1 MKQDLAQ
8 IYYSSINFRDVM
20 LTTAKLAPEVIEQR
34 RLHQHCVIGFEYSGR
49 IRDTGRRVMGMT
61 NGQCLAN
68 CTEIDE
74 DMAWDIPEGWSLE
87 DASTVPC
94 VYGTAVYAMFICGQM
109 QKGESILIHA
119 GSGGVGQAAINLAHF
134 MDAEIFTTVGTPEK
148 REFIKK
154 TFPFI
159 KEENIGNSRDT
170 SFEQMVMKR
179 TGGKGVDLVLNS
191 LAEEKL
197 QASTRCL
204 ALGGRFLE
212 IGKFDLAQNNQLGM
226 EMFLRE
232 TSFHGVM
239 LDNFFFAEEEW
250 KKNLK
255 TALQNAID
263 AGAVKPLV
271 RTCFTEDKVE
281 EAFRYMAAGKHIG
294 KVVIKIR
301 DEEKEKIVLPKP
313 KPVLAVPRYY
323 CDEKKSYIL
332 CGGLGGFGLELAD
345 WLVLRGARKLVL
357 TSRSGIKNGYQA
369 LRIKIWKSYGAEVQ
383 ISTDDI
389 TTEAGVLNLLTEA
402 NKLGPVDG
410 IFNLAV
416 VLKDALFE
424 NQTPEDFVASLGPK
438 ADATKHFDKLSRT
451 LCPTLSKFVVFSS
464 VSCGR
469 GNAGQTNYGM
479 ANSIM
484 ERICEARQAEGLP
497 GLAVEWGA
505 VGEVGLVADMAEDN
519 LEVVIGGTLQQRIS
533 NCLECLN
540 EFLVQSEP
548 IVASMVVAEKKAG
561 SGGASNIVD
570 AVINILGLRDLKT
583 VSLHSTLAELGMDS
597 MMAVEI
603 KQTLEREFEVFLTPQ
618 DIRGLTFAKLQDI
631 SVSFENDDKS
641 GQAKTDASGAPNTL
655 SVDDIPDFGIQYL
668 MRTIGDEIMAKKP
681 VIRLPSLKGATT
693 TEEKVGNNNTVFMV
707 PGIEGIASVLEP
719 LARNINAQ
727 CLAFQFD
734 PANPPETI
742 SGLADDVLSHMQKRL
757 IHGTEELKLIGFSF
771 GGLVALDI
779 AIKLEKLGRKCHL
792 FLIDSAP
799 EYIRGLT
806 QISLRKTERTEEEEI
821 QNLLILRLIDLIA
834 PQESQEVITQSL
846 WQIYYVKVIQ

>member
-1 MKQDLAQ
+1 
-8 IYYSSINFRDVM
+8 M
-20 LTTAKLAPEVIEQR
+20 LTTAKLASEVIETR

-49 IRDTGRRVMGMT
+49 KRNGKRIMGMT
-61 NGQCLAN
+61 IGKALAN
-68 CTEIDE
+68 CCETDVEME
-74 DMAWDIPEGWSLE
+74 WVIPDAWSLA
-87 DASTVPC
+87 DAATIPV
-94 VYGTAVYAMFICGQM
+94 VYATSVYAMFTCGQM
-109 QKGESILIHA
+109 KRGESILIHA
-119 GSGGVGQAAINLAHF
+119 GSGGVGQAAINLAKY

-148 REFIKK
+148 RAFIKK
-154 TFPFI
+154 AFPFI

-170 SFEQMVMKR
+170 SFEQLVMKR
-179 TGGKGVDLVLNS
+179 TNGKGVDLVLNS

-204 ALGGRFLE
+204 ATGGRFLE
-212 IGKFDLAQNNQLGM
+212 IGKFDLANNNMLGM
-226 EMFLRE
+226 EVFLKE

-239 LDNFFFAEEEW
+239 LDNFFYAEKEW
-250 KKNLK
+250 KVALK
-255 TALQNAID
+255 KSLQKAID
-263 AGAVKPLV
+263 DGAVKPLV
-271 RTCFTEDKVE
+271 REVFNEDQVE

-294 KVVIKIR
+294 KVMIKLR
-301 DEEKEKIVLPKP
+301 DEEPQKIHVPSPRPLM
-313 KPVLAVPRYY
+313 AVPRYY
-323 CDEKKSYIL
+323 CDATKSYII

-345 WLVLRGARKLVL
+345 WFVLRGARKLVL

-369 LRIKIWKSYGAEVQ
+369 LRIKIWKSYGTQVL

-389 TTEAGVLNLLTEA
+389 TTEAGVINLLTEA

-424 NQTPEDFVASLGPK
+424 NQTAEDFAASLGPK
-438 ADATKHFDKLSRT
+438 ANATKYFDKHSRT
-451 LCPTLSKFVVFSS
+451 LCPILRKFVVFSS

-479 ANSIM
+479 SNSIM
-484 ERICEARQAEGLP
+484 ERICEARVAEGLP

-533 NCLECLN
+533 NCLECMN
-540 EFLVQSEP
+540 EFLCQSEP

-561 SGGASNIVD
+561 SGGATNIVD

-618 DIRGLTFAKLQDI
+618 DIRGLTFAKLQEI
-631 SVSFENDDKS
+631 AASFENNE
-641 GQAKTDASGAPNTL
+641 KTPVKGDASGGAPVATL

-668 MRTIGDEIMAKKP
+668 MRTIGDEISASKP
-681 VIRLPSLKGATT
+681 VLRLPSLKNNGSTV
-693 TEEKVGNNNTVFMV
+693 EEPVGNNNTVFMI

-719 LARNINAQ
+719 LAKNINAQ
-727 CLAFQFD
+727 VLAFQFD
-734 PANPPETI
+734 LVNPPETI
-742 SGLADDVLSHMQKRL
+742 PEIADSVLPHFQKRL
-757 IHGTEELKLIGFSF
+757 VHGTEEIKLVGFSF
-771 GGLVALDI
+771 GGMVALEV
-779 AIKLEKLGRKCHL
+779 ALKLEKLGRKCHL
-792 FLIDSAP
+792 YLVDSAP
-799 EYIRGLT
+799 AYVRGLT
-806 QISLRKTERTEEEEI
+806 QISLRKTEATEEEEI
-821 QNLLILRLIDLIA
+821 QNLLLLQLVDLIA
-834 PQESQEVITQSL
+834 PQDTQEVNYSVTESTRMQPYFL
-846 WQIYYVKVIQ
+846 L

>member
-1 MKQDLAQ
+1 
-8 IYYSSINFRDVM
+8 M
-20 LTTAKLAPEVIEQR
+20 LTTAKLAPEVIESR
-34 RLHQHCVIGFEYSGR
+34 RLYQHCVIGFEYSGR
-49 IRDTGRRVMGMT
+49 LRDSGKRVMGLT
-61 NGQCLAN
+61 SGRSLAN
-68 CTEIDE
+68 CCETDVE
-74 DMAWDIPEGWSLE
+74 MAWEIPDQWTLE
-87 DASTVPC
+87 DAATVPC
-94 VYGTAVYAMFICGQM
+94 VYATAVYAMFICGQM

-119 GSGGVGQAAINLAHF
+119 GSGGVGQAAINLARY

-148 REFIKK
+148 REFIRK

-170 SFEQMVMKR
+170 SFEQLVMKR
-179 TGGKGVDLVLNS
+179 TKGRGVDLVLNS

-197 QASTRCL
+197 QASVRCL
-204 ALGGRFLE
+204 AQGGRFLE
-212 IGKFDLAQNNQLGM
+212 IGKFDLANNNMLGM
-226 EMFLRE
+226 EVFMRE

-239 LDNFFFAEEEW
+239 LDNFFFAEQEW
-250 KKNLK
+250 KMSLQK
-255 TALQNAID
+255 ALQKAID
-263 AGAVKPLV
+263 AGAVQPLV
-271 RTCFTEDKVE
+271 RTIFPEDKVE

-294 KVVIKIR
+294 KVIIKIR
-301 DEEKEKIVLPKP
+301 DEEPTKICTPKV
-313 KPVLAVPRYY
+313 KQLLAVPRYY
-323 CDEKKSYIL
+323 ADSNKSYII

-357 TSRSGIKNGYQA
+357 TSRSGVKNGYQA
-369 LRIKIWKSYGAEVQ
+369 LRIKIWKSYDVQ
-383 ISTDDI
+383 VLISTDDI
-389 TTEAGVLNLLTEA
+389 TTEAGVVNLLTEA

-424 NQTPEDFVASLGPK
+424 NQTPEDFNASLGPK
-438 ADATKHFDKLSRT
+438 ANATKYFDKYSRT
-451 LCPTLSKFVVFSS
+451 MCPTLGQFVVFSS

-484 ERICEARQAEGLP
+484 ERICEARRAEGLP

-540 EFLVQSEP
+540 EFLIQSEP

-561 SGGASNIVD
+561 SGGATNIVD

-631 SVSFENDDKS
+631 AVSFENDDKS
-641 GQAKTDASGAPNTL
+641 KPVSTEASGGQVTAL
-655 SVDDIPDFGIQYL
+655 SVEDIPDVGIQYL
-668 MRTIGDEIMAKKP
+668 MRTIGDEILANKP
-681 VIRLPSLKGATT
+681 VIRLPSLKNNGSTV
-693 TEEKVGNNNTVFMV
+693 EEPVGNNNTIFMV
-707 PGIEGIASVLEP
+707 PGIEGIATVLEP
-719 LARNINAQ
+719 LAKNINAQ
-727 CLAFQFD
+727 VLVFQFD
-734 PANPPETI
+734 HTNPPDTI
-742 SGLADDVLSHMQKRL
+742 PEMADSLLPHFKKRL
-757 IHGTEELKLIGFSF
+757 VHGTDEIKLVGFSF
-771 GGLVALDI
+771 GGMVALEL
-779 AIKLEKLGRKCHL
+779 AIKLEQLGTKCHL
-792 FLIDSAP
+792 YLVDSAP
-799 EYIRGLT
+799 DYVRGLT
-806 QISLRKTERTEEEEI
+806 QISLRRSEKTEEEEI
-821 QNLLILRLIDLIA
+821 QNLLLLRMIDLIA
-834 PQESQEVITQSL
+834 PQDTQEVS
-846 WQIYYVKVIQ
+846 